1 MHQRTLAMV
10 EIALM
15 TALAFILSFVKFP
28 GPWAQGGSVS
38 LIMVPIFIMAFRR
51 GWRVGVLTGL
61 LVGIVNLMY
70 NASIIHPIQM
80 LLDYPVPYAVLGLAA
95 LFAFR
100 NSKGKL
106 SVNWA
111 FFGLLFAGFLRFL
124 SHVVS
129 GVVWFGSFTPDGMN
143 AYLYSVGYNISYLL
157 PEILITLVVLYILS
171 RAQPDFFPIKKT
183 TPHLP
188 S

>member
-1 MHQRTLAMV
+1 MQKRTLIMV

-15 TALAFILSFVKFP
+15 TALAFMLSFVKFP
-28 GPWAQGGSVS
+28 GPWVQGGSIS

-51 GWRVGVLTGL
+51 GWRVGVLTGA

-95 LFAFR
+95 LFAFQ
-100 NSKGKL
+100 NSEGEL
-106 SVNWA
+106 SVGWA
-111 FFGLLFAGFLRFL
+111 LIGLLFAGSLRFL
-124 SHVVS
+124 SHVIS
-129 GVVWFGSFTPDGMN
+129 GIVWFGSFTPEGMN
-143 AYLYSVGYNISYLL
+143 VYLYSIGYNISYLL

-171 RAQPDFFPIKKT
+171 RAQPDFFQMKKT
-183 TPHLP
+183 TPVV